1 VFGFPSDLLPSGFPT
16 KIQYTFLAEKRI
28 LSYEGQKQ
36 VAEKRLTLPLRHYK
50 NLTVPETICYS
61 LQPEHHMQEL
71 MKHVGLFGH
80 GMYCTNVNYF
90 VAIFV
95 VLKWIPVLCCSV
107 LKLHH

>member
-1 VFGFPSDLLPSGFPT
+1 MFGFPSGLFPLDFPT

-36 VAEKRLTLPLRHYK
+36 VAEKRLTLPRRHYK

-61 LQPEHHMQEL
+61 LQPEHHMKEL

-80 GMYCTNVNYF
+80 GIYCTNVNYF
-90 VAIFV
+90 VAMFV
-95 VLKWIPVLCCSV
+95 VLKWMPVLCCSV
-107 LKLHH
+107 LRLRH